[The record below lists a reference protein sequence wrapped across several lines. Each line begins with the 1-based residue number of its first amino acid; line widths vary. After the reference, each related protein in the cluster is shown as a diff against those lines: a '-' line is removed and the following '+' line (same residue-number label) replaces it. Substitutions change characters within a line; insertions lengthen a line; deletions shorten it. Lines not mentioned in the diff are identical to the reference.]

1 MTKSEEVAE
10 YLRQNPAFFEEH
22 QDVLADLQVGDTQL
36 PFHQRQV
43 QVLKQR
49 HSAEQA
55 RYEMVVDSARNNQ
68 ELELSLHQLA
78 QKLLSEKQGSPGSA
92 EAIIAAHFSLRHVK
106 VCVDD
111 SQFGEEFALMKK
123 RVLHGASVCDDRVAS
138 QLLESLFGNQNNV
151 ESCSFIPLQHNQKS
165 IGVVVLGSNERSRFQ
180 PGMGTIY
187 LDRIGQLVGAFLSRC
202 I

>member
-22 QDVLADLQVGDTQL
+22 QDVLAGLQVGDDQQ
-36 PFHQRQV
+36 PFHKRQV

-55 RYEMVVDSARNNQ
+55 RYAKVVDSARNNQ

-78 QKLLSEKQGSPGSA
+78 QKLLREARGTPEKAQ
-92 EAIIAAHFSLRHVK
+92 AIIADHFSLEHVK
-106 VCVDD
+106 ACVDEKQ
-111 SQFGEEFALMKK
+111 SGEEFELTKK
-123 RVLHGASVCDDRVAS
+123 RVLHGASVCDDRVS
-138 QLLESLFGNQNNV
+138 SRLLGALFGENNTV
-151 ESCSFIPLQHNQKS
+151 KSCAFIPLKCEQN
-165 IGVVVLGSNERSRFQ
+165 IVGIAVLGSVDRDRFQ

-187 LDRIGQLVGAFLSRC
+187 LDRIGELVGAFLSR
-202 I
+202 

>member
-22 QDVLADLQVGDTQL
+22 QDVLAELQVNDAQQ

-55 RYEMVVDSARNNQ
+55 RYEMVVDSARSNQ
-68 ELELSLHQLA
+68 ELELSLHGLA
-78 QKLLSEKQGSPGSA
+78 QILLSQEKNTATNA
-92 EAIIAAHFSLRHVK
+92 ETIIADHFTLGQVK
-106 VCVDD
+106 VCVEGK
-111 SQFGEEFALMKK
+111 QFGEEFELMKK
-123 RVLHGASVCDDRVAS
+123 RVLHGASVCDDRISS
-138 QLLESLFGNQNNV
+138 QLLAVLFGEHNKV
-151 ESCSFIPLQHNQKS
+151 ESCAFVPLTHGERS
-165 IGVVVLGSNERSRFQ
+165 TGVIVLGSHESSRFQ

-187 LDRIGQLVGAFLSRC
+187 LDRIGQLVGAFLAR
-202 I
+202 

>member
-10 YLRQNPAFFEEH
+10 YLRQNPAFFDEH
-22 QDVLADLQVGDTQL
+22 QDVLAELQVGDDQQ

-55 RYEMVVDSARNNQ
+55 RYAMVVDSARNNQ

-78 QKLLSEKQGSPGSA
+78 QKLLREANGSPEKA
-92 EAIIAAHFSLRHVK
+92 ELIITDHFSLERVR
-106 VCVDD
+106 VFVDEKQ
-111 SQFGEEFALMKK
+111 SGEELELMKK
-123 RVLHGASVCDDRVAS
+123 RVLHGASVCDDRVSS
-138 QLLESLFGNQNNV
+138 QLLGALFGENNTV
-151 ESCSFIPLQHNQKS
+151 KSCAFIPLKCERHNV
-165 IGVVVLGSNERSRFQ
+165 GVAVLGAVDGDRFQ

-187 LDRIGQLVGAFLSRC
+187 LDRIGELVGSFLSR
-202 I
+202 

>member
-10 YLRQNPAFFEEH
+10 YLRQNPTFFDDH
-22 QDVLADLQVGDTQL
+22 QDVLAELQIGGDQQ

-43 QVLKQR
+43 QVLRQR

-68 ELELSLHQLA
+68 ELELSLHRLA
-78 QKLLSEKQGSPGSA
+78 QRLLREGQGKPEQA
-92 EAIIAAHFSLRHVK
+92 EVIITDHFSLRSVK

-111 SQFGEEFALMKK
+111 KQFGEEFGLIKK
-123 RVLHGASVCDDRVAS
+123 RVSHGASVCDDRVSS
-138 QLLESLFGNQNNV
+138 QLLEALFEENNKV
-151 ESCSFIPLQHNQKS
+151 ESCAFVPLKS
-165 IGVVVLGSNERSRFQ
+165 EESNVGVLVLGAVDRDRFT

-187 LDRIGQLVGAFLSRC
+187 LDRIGELVGAFLSR
-202 I
+202 

>member
-10 YLRQNPAFFEEH
+10 YLRQNPAFFDEH
-22 QDVLADLQVGDTQL
+22 QDVLAELQIGGDQQ

-68 ELELSLHQLA
+68 ELELSLHRLA
-78 QKLLSEKQGSPGSA
+78 QRLLRESPGNSERA
-92 EAIIAAHFSLRHVK
+92 ESIVADHFSLGSVK

-111 SQFGEEFALMKK
+111 AQFGEEFGLMKK
-123 RVLHGASVCDDRVAS
+123 RVSHGASVCDDRVSS
-138 QLLESLFGNQNNV
+138 QLLNVLFEDSHEVQSCAFVPLKCGESAL
-151 ESCSFIPLQHNQKS
+151 
-165 IGVVVLGSNERSRFQ
+165 GVLVLGAIDSGRFK

-187 LDRIGQLVGAFLSRC
+187 LDRIGELVGAFLSR
-202 I
+202 

>member
-22 QDVLADLQVGDTQL
+22 QDVLAELQVNDAQQ

-55 RYEMVVDSARNNQ
+55 RYEMVVDSARSNQ
-68 ELELSLHQLA
+68 ELELSLHGLA
-78 QKLLSEKQGSPGSA
+78 QKLLSQEKNTESNA
-92 EAIIAAHFSLRHVK
+92 ETIIADHFALRQVK
-106 VCVDD
+106 VCVEGK
-111 SQFGEEFALMKK
+111 QFGEEFESMKK
-123 RVLHGASVCDDRVAS
+123 RVLHGASVCDDRISS
-138 QLLESLFGNQNNV
+138 QLLAVLFGEQNKV
-151 ESCSFIPLQHNQKS
+151 ESCAFVPLTHGES
-165 IGVVVLGSNERSRFQ
+165 STGVIVLGSHESSRFQ

-187 LDRIGQLVGAFLSRC
+187 LDRIGQLVGAFLAR
-202 I
+202 